1 MGDEMVSGRTIGIAG
16 AGSIGCFVGGMLAAG
31 GRSIALLARPRVIG
45 EIEANGLRPT
55 SYEGFD
61 QTIEANQFALS
72 ENPSV
77 FGDAAVVLV
86 TVKSADTAAMAD
98 VIARHAPPDVVIVS
112 LQNGV
117 GNIAVLRDRLPGR
130 RVLGGM
136 VPFNV
141 IALGKGRFHRATSG
155 DIVIEQDETRTA
167 EKLSVPGLK
176 MRPTDN
182 IDGVQWGKLLLNLNN
197 ALNALADLPLRR
209 QLAQRPWRR
218 LFADQIV
225 EGLAAIRAEG
235 IRPVSPTPI
244 PVSLMPPLLR
254 LPDPIFEPLLGRT
267 MKIDPEA
274 RSSMWEDLQR
284 GRRTEVDYLQG
295 VITEIAERRGLD
307 APLSRRIVELIRHA
321 EREAKGSP
329 GLTPEHIRA
338 VN

>member
-1 MGDEMVSGRTIGIAG
+1 MVSGQTIGIAG

-31 GRSIALLARPRVIG
+31 GRRIALLARPRVIA
-45 EIEANGLRPT
+45 EIDAGGLRPT
-55 SYEGFD
+55 SFEGFD
-61 QTIEANQFALS
+61 QTITRDQFALS

-77 FGDAAVVLV
+77 FEDAGVVLV

-98 VIARHAPPDVVIVS
+98 VIARHAPSDAVIVS

-117 GNIAVLRDRLPGR
+117 GNTAVLRQRLPGR

-141 IALGKGRFHRATSG
+141 IALGAGRFHRATSG
-155 DIVIEQDETRTA
+155 DIVIEQDEARTA

-176 MRPTDN
+176 MRPTGN

-209 QLAQRPWRR
+209 QLSSRPWRR
-218 LFADQIV
+218 LFADQV
-225 EGLAAIRAEG
+225 AEGLAAIRAEG
-235 IRPVSPTPI
+235 IKPVSPTPI
-244 PVSLMPPLLR
+244 PPAWMPSLLR
-254 LPDPIFEPLLGRT
+254 LPDPIFEALLGRT

-284 GRRTEVDYLQG
+284 GRRTEIDYLQG
-295 VITEIAERRGLD
+295 VITEIAERRGLQV
-307 APLSRRIVELIRHA
+307 PLSRRIVELIRQA
-321 EREAKGSP
+321 ERDAKGSP
-329 GLTPEHIRA
+329 GLTPEQIRA
-338 VN
+338 G